1 MRLHPFSL
9 NALRA
14 FEAAARLLNFTHAAR
29 ELCVT
34 QAAISHQIKTL
45 EGQLG
50 RSLFL
55 RGPRGL
61 QLTDEGLMLAPEL
74 RQAFETMSRALERVR
89 EAGPPEVLSLG
100 VVGTFAQGLLLE
112 RLARFEALHPR
123 IELRLQTHN
132 NRMDPGSEALDATI
146 RYGDGLWRSQVAAKL
161 LEAPLSPLC
170 SPALAQG
177 LRQPEDLRGR
187 PLLRSFRA
195 GDWEAWCA
203 AACTAPLRAR
213 GPQFDSSVLMVQAA
227 LQGLGVALAPP
238 RLFQRE
244 LRLGQLVQPFAPSV
258 DGGAYW
264 LCHPSSRAA
273 PPALR
278 AFEHWLRQELDAYSD
293 PIAPGTR
300 PC

>member
-1 MRLHPFSL
+1 MNLHPFSL

-14 FEAAARLLNFTHAAR
+14 FEAAARLLSFTQAAK

-50 RSLFL
+50 RALFL
-55 RGPRGL
+55 RGPRSL
-61 QLTDEGLMLAPEL
+61 QLTDEGLLLAPAL
-74 RQAFETMSRALERVR
+74 RAAFEAMAQALDRVR

-112 RLARFEALHPR
+112 RLGRFEALHPR

-132 NRMDPGSEALDATI
+132 NRMDPTSEALDATI
-146 RYGDGLWRSQVAAKL
+146 RFGDGLWRSQAAVKL
-161 LEAPLSPLC
+161 LDAPLSALC
-170 SPALAQG
+170 SPALAAG
-177 LRQPEDLRGR
+177 LTRPDELRGR
-187 PLLRSFRA
+187 TLLRSFRA
-195 GDWEAWCA
+195 GDWEAWGKVA
-203 AACTAPLRAR
+203 GAGPLRAR

-244 LRLGQLVQPFAPSV
+244 LRLGQLVQPFAATV
-258 DGGAYW
+258 DTGAYW
-264 LCHPSSRAA
+264 LCRPSSRPASAA
-273 PPALR
+273 LQ
-278 AFEHWLRQELDAYSD
+278 AFETWLRTEL
-293 PIAPGTR
+293 G
-300 PC
+300 